1 MNGHS
6 QKKKVWRLFSLAL
19 SFVMIAALAAS
30 LSPAQGRYGGEREKD
45 KDKKKEDEKPQ
56 FPFQRFKGTINT
68 VKLEERR
75 FLLDTTEGFAVLVQI
90 DDKTK
95 IKHRKEKKGGPGVLF
110 ADLKKGDVVEVSGQL
125 PPTRILQA
133 EKIFVEAPEQK

>member
-1 MNGHS
+1 MKH
-6 QKKKVWRLFSLAL
+6 QLKKQLGWLAL
-19 SFVMIAALAAS
+19 VISVLMMGSWITTI
-30 LSPAQGRYGGEREKD
+30 SPAQVRYGGEKE
-45 KDKKKEDEKPQ
+45 KDKKKEEEKPQ
-56 FPFQRFKGTINT
+56 FPYQRFKGTINT

-110 ADLKKGDVVEVSGQL
+110 ADLKKGDIVEVSGQL

-133 EKIFVEAPEQK
+133 DKIFLEAAEKK